1 MLDRWDTTYIQ
12 KGFRQQISDSA
23 AVLSRMRAPDVSTR
37 ATEADDGVDASP
49 MTIDEGVMLLNWAGA
64 LGEGD
69 LVQLDGLARVPP
81 ENRFAAGLGSPED
94 DRQVVEAINR
104 YRPAWEPPM
113 ADLADVLAGVEGI
126 AHCSLCLV
134 PLPGRE
140 VTEHS
145 EDEWSAFGRELPLA
159 RTSAEALRWS

>member
-1 MLDRWDTTYIQ
+1 MY
-12 KGFRQQISDSA
+12 KRQ
-23 AVLSRMRAPDVSTR
+23 
-37 ATEADDGVDASP
+37 
-49 MTIDEGVMLLNWAGA
+49 

-69 LVQLDGLARVPP
+69 LARLDGLARVPP
-81 ENRFAAGLGSPED
+81 DNCFAAGLGSPED

-104 YRPAWEPPM
+104 YRPEALLVAVRAWEPPM

-126 AHCSLCLV
+126 ALCSLCLV

-145 EDEWSAFGRELPLA
+145 EEEWSAFARGLPLA